1 MNLLRL
7 ILSMSVFRWEHAYE
21 KLDELLSSAEVARI
35 LEDGETH
42 PEPES
47 T

>member
-7 ILSMSVFRWEHAYE
+7 VLSMSVFRWERAYE
-21 KLDELLSSAEVARI
+21 DLDELLSSAELARV
-35 LEDGETH
+35 LGGGETN